1 MVNATQ
7 GNKKE
12 PREKFDLPCDKIMSN
27 SSDAR
32 SIKQDRKKTM
42 RKLGWDDSY
51 VCLQVQFKAKLITLT
66 LTFCGAATVL
76 RKTLSPTASLL
87 DPFEQE

>member
-1 MVNATQ
+1 MPTDTMVNTAQLQ

-27 SSDAR
+27 SSLAK

-42 RKLGWDDSY
+42 RKLG
-51 VCLQVQFKAKLITLT
+51 
-66 LTFCGAATVL
+66 
-76 RKTLSPTASLL
+76 
-87 DPFEQE
+87 

>member
-27 SSDAR
+27 SSFAK
-32 SIKQDRKKTM
+32 SIKRDRKKTM
-42 RKLGWDDSY
+42 RKLG
-51 VCLQVQFKAKLITLT
+51 
-66 LTFCGAATVL
+66 
-76 RKTLSPTASLL
+76 
-87 DPFEQE
+87 